1 MNTRSRGF
9 IAVETIAMVLLVVLV
24 LIVAASLA
32 STSTKQTT
40 KASASELETSE
51 SLHNKV
57 SELQT
62 RKKYELLNTES
73 LFAEEYNGLPFNE
86 RLFMEAAAQYEGSGL
101 HSSRFQGEVISVSTT
116 PELKM
121 TLKGLL
127 ESIRDKEVQYVYIG
141 ETLPKISVTY
151 GSLSDIQPG
160 QKINIDETNDMS
172 KAYQESIVS
181 VSISP
186 IE

>member
-1 MNTRSRGF
+1 MDTRSPGF

-32 STSTKQTT
+32 SSSSKQST
-40 KASASELETSE
+40 KASAAEPESSE

-57 SELQT
+57 SQLQN

-73 LFAEEYNGLPFNE
+73 IFAEKYDGISFNE
-86 RLFMEAAAQYEGSGL
+86 RLFMEAQAQYQGSGVQ
-101 HSSRFQGEVISVSTT
+101 SGRFQGEVLSVELNSG
-116 PELKM
+116 LKM

-127 ESIRDKEVQYVYIG
+127 DSVRDKQVEYVYSP
-141 ETLPKISVTY
+141 ETLVKIGVTY
-151 GSLSDIQPG
+151 GTLSDIQPG

-172 KAYQESIVS
+172 KTYQESIVS